1 MNFSKTIN
9 LPKTNFSMK
18 ANLSATENNWIEF
31 WKKKKIYWEIK
42 NKSSKSL
49 KYILHDGPP
58 YANGDLH
65 LGHALNKILKDI
77 ICRIKFL
84 ENYNVDYVPGWDCH
98 GLPIEWKIEEE
109 FKKKGLEKS
118 KIELDVF
125 RDRCREFAS
134 HWVSEQKKQFMR
146 FGLLTDWQH
155 IYLTMNKESQLKIVN
170 ELLTFFES
178 GGLYLGFKPVMWS
191 VIEQTAL
198 AEAEIE
204 YYEKTSKSIYVKFP
218 ILSKNNTAIVIW
230 TTTPWTI
237 PCNRAIAYSKKLQY
251 KTLRF
256 TEKINELNINK
267 NESIILASALVE
279 DFISKHKI
287 EKFEIVNDISHVEL
301 EKLVCDHPLKEKG
314 FENPIKVY
322 PSDHVTDDAG
332 TGFVHIAPNHGL
344 EDFEVGKKFNL
355 GNDPTVDSKG
365 IYEKEIKVFGGT
377 HIFKADDL
385 VINELNTV
393 SNLISSNEYKHSYP
407 HSWRSKAPLIFRATS
422 QWFISMDENDLRKK
436 TLGALDN
443 VEWIPKNSRN
453 RISSMIKERP
463 DWCVSRQ
470 RNWGVPIT
478 IFINKDSQKPLLDKE
493 VNKKIISI
501 LEKHG
506 VDSWFK
512 LDNKEFLTKNYEPD
526 KYIKVTSI
534 LDVWFDSGASHSY
547 VLKDRGIECA
557 DLYLEGTDQHRG
569 WFQTSLIESC
579 GIYNKSPYK
588 AVLTHGFVIDEK
600 GKKMS
605 KSLGNII
612 SPKEVIDKY
621 GADILRIW
629 VANSN
634 FTEDVR
640 ISFENLDRHSESY
653 RKIRNSLRFL
663 LGNLNGW
670 DVKNSIEFKS
680 LPQLEKYIL
689 HRLFKVHK
697 EVREMYKE
705 YNFSK
710 AFQNILSFC
719 NNELSSFFFDIRKDN
734 LYCDNA
740 DSNIV
745 NSTKTVMRI
754 LFINLIRLISPI
766 TPFTSEEAWQS
777 WRSEIDGDAEP
788 SCHLLK
794 YEDLPTEW
802 ENNKIENDWS
812 KVLEIRNAFLFFLEK
827 QRNLKIV
834 KSSMESN
841 VSFYFKDKNLNK
853 IANSLNLSEI
863 LISSLTN
870 ISGSLNDKF
879 EEYPDNKNIHVKI
892 EKSNGK
898 KCPRCWKI
906 FLKEKEDQEL
916 CNRCTQVVDKI
927 I

>member
-1 MNFSKTIN
+1 
-9 LPKTNFSMK
+9 
-18 ANLSATENNWIEF
+18 
-31 WKKKKIYWEIK
+31 
-42 NKSSKSL
+42 
-49 KYILHDGPP
+49 
-58 YANGDLH
+58 
-65 LGHALNKILKDI
+65 
-77 ICRIKFL
+77 
-84 ENYNVDYVPGWDCH
+84 
-98 GLPIEWKIEEE
+98 
-109 FKKKGLEKS
+109 
-118 KIELDVF
+118 
-125 RDRCREFAS
+125 
-134 HWVSEQKKQFMR
+134 
-146 FGLLTDWQH
+146 
-155 IYLTMNKESQLKIVN
+155 
-170 ELLTFFES
+170 
-178 GGLYLGFKPVMWS
+178 
-191 VIEQTAL
+191 
-198 AEAEIE
+198 
-204 YYEKTSKSIYVKFP
+204 
-218 ILSKNNTAIVIW
+218 
-230 TTTPWTI
+230 
-237 PCNRAIAYSKKLQY
+237 
-251 KTLRF
+251 
-256 TEKINELNINK
+256 
-267 NESIILASALVE
+267 
-279 DFISKHKI
+279 
-287 EKFEIVNDISHVEL
+287 
-301 EKLVCDHPLKEKG
+301 
-314 FENPIKVY
+314 
-322 PSDHVTDDAG
+322 
-332 TGFVHIAPNHGL
+332 
-344 EDFEVGKKFNL
+344 
-355 GNDPTVDSKG
+355 
-365 IYEKEIKVFGGT
+365 
-377 HIFKADDL
+377 
-385 VINELNTV
+385 
-393 SNLISSNEYKHSYP
+393 
-407 HSWRSKAPLIFRATS
+407 
-422 QWFISMDENDLRKK
+422 
-436 TLGALDN
+436 
-443 VEWIPKNSRN
+443 
-453 RISSMIKERP
+453 MIKERP

-670 DVKNSIEFKS
+670 DVKHSIEFKS

-734 LYCDNA
+734 LYCDNV

-777 WRSEIDGDAEP
+777 WRSEIDRDAEP

-892 EKSNGK
+892 EKSTGQ

-916 CNRCTQVVDKI
+916 CNRCAQVVDKI